1 MDTEK
6 ILLELNNQIE
16 AIKAHISRLKRNELN
31 IHILDVDMLRKKTI
45 ELYEMVSEL
54 EELVHNSSAAKVD
67 KIPEIIPPTT
77 ETPVAKAPVVE
88 EVVVVNEIKAET
100 KEAIIENI
108 PKAKKPEIIEEDVT
122 IEETVIPDIVL
133 STPKETPVAQP
144 QPQPEPEPQPESQPE
159 SQPQPE
165 PIVAD
170 IIEEE
175 KPEPDVLEKTLSQ
188 QTTYDLFSG
197 NSDHVV
203 AEKYHAKEEQSIA
216 DKMQKSQI
224 SNIRE
229 AIGINEKF
237 LFINELFNGDLGRYN
252 KIMDDINELT
262 TKQGVDT
269 YLFELKIQF
278 QWADDSEA
286 YVKLKELLERKFV

>member
-1 MDTEK
+1 MDKEK
-6 ILLELNNQIE
+6 LLLELNNQIE
-16 AIKAHISRLKRNELN
+16 AIKAHISRLKRNERN
-31 IHILDVDMLRKKTI
+31 IHMLDVDMLRKKTI

-54 EELVHNSSAAKVD
+54 EQLVHNSSTAKTN
-67 KIPEIIPPTT
+67 KIPEIIPPTI
-77 ETPVAKAPVVE
+77 ETNVAEPSVIE
-88 EVVVVNEIKAET
+88 EDVVVNGIEAET
-100 KEAIIENI
+100 KKAIIENK
-108 PKAKKPEIIEEDVT
+108 PKAEKLEIIEEDVT
-122 IEETVIPDIVL
+122 IEEIVIPKTVTPILEEIPVIEPELIPELVKITPPPVEEKVQEPILADIV
-133 STPKETPVAQP
+133 
-144 QPQPEPEPQPESQPE
+144 EPDKNDIVELDKSQP
-159 SQPQPE
+159 
-165 PIVAD
+165 
-170 IIEEE
+170 
-175 KPEPDVLEKTLSQ
+175 Q

-197 NSDHVV
+197 NSDNVV
-203 AEKYHAKEEQSIA
+203 AEKYHAKEEQSIG

-224 SNIRE
+224 LNIRE

-252 KIMDDINELT
+252 KILDDINDLA